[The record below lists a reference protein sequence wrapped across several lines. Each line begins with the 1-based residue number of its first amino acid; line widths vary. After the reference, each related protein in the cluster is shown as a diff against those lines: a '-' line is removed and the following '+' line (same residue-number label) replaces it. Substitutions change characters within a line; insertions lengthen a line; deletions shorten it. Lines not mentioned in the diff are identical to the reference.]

1 MSNLRGFSTVEEIF
15 NLCGYFGDVVKI
27 LFLKKKYNAMIEFS
41 SKNEAQKAL
50 SALNKKKIYNSK
62 LILKFSRYH
71 DQIYEFLECFD
82 EPSKNQV
89 FW

>member
-1 MSNLRGFSTVEEIF
+1 
-15 NLCGYFGDVVKI
+15 
-27 LFLKKKYNAMIEFS
+27 MIEFS

-89 FW
+89 FWQATNVLRKYHLNDQQ